1 MVLTTTKAVR
11 MQFYAIE
18 IARWGIRSTLNPV
31 AAIADS
37 VTLLQRNRA
46 GLNDWIYD
54 REHPGEDSDKL

>member
-18 IARWGIRSTLNPV
+18 IARWGIRSNLNPV

-37 VTLLQRNRA
+37 VTLLQEIMQA
-46 GLNDWIYD
+46 
-54 REHPGEDSDKL
+54 